1 MVEVCRSTVVDAPI
15 ELVWTLLRDFN
26 GHDTW
31 HPAVTRSSIEDKE
44 PADMIGAIREF
55 QLADGSH
62 IREQLL
68 SLSDQER
75 SFAYCIIDA
84 PLPLMGYVASVR
96 LLPVTDG
103 GQTFWEW
110 RSKFTPPRS
119 REKALEKLVAED
131 IYEAGFRAI
140 KQLLQ
145 GKGKAAAL
153 VPRAPARIPS
163 PAKGD
168 DTAKAIV
175 MQALGGPEVLR
186 YQSIQVARP
195 QPDEVRIRQRFIGV
209 NYIDVYIR
217 TGYFD
222 LISPPG
228 VPGMEAVGVIESVG
242 PGVSGFGLG
251 DRVAYACAPPG
262 AYTDLRVMKPDV
274 LVHVP
279 DFLSDE
285 LVAASLLKG
294 ITASF
299 LLHEVYRVKPGDV
312 VLVHAAAGG
321 VGLLLIQWAKALGAT
336 VIGTTSSEEKVNRIR
351 QAGCDHAINYARD
364 DFTQAVLDITGGAG
378 VDVVYDAVGRD
389 TFEGS
394 LQALKTRGTMVSFG
408 QASGDIGSYEIGK
421 LANKSITLSRPNYSH
436 YTETR
441 AAILMH
447 AQRFF
452 SIVQNGAVSIEYPRV
467 FPLSEAAAAHQAL
480 AGRNNIGS
488 IVLSVDTRS

>member
-1 MVEVCRSTVVDAPI
+1 MVEVRRSTVVDAPI
-15 ELVWTLLRDFN
+15 EEVWALLRDFN

-31 HPAVTRSSIEDKE
+31 HPAVTRSSIEDKA
-44 PADMIGAIREF
+44 PADMIGAVRAF

-68 SLSDQER
+68 ALSDRER
-75 SFAYCIIDA
+75 SFDYCILDA
-84 PLPLMGYVASVR
+84 PVPLMGYVAHVR

-103 GQTFWEW
+103 EQTFWEW
-110 RSKFTPPRS
+110 RSKFTAPGS

-140 KQLLQ
+140 KQLLR
-145 GKGKAAAL
+145 GKSKPAAS
-153 VPRAPARIPS
+153 VPSASARTAPL
-163 PAKGD
+163 PAKGED
-168 DTAKAIV
+168 SAQAIV
-175 MQALGGPEVLR
+175 MHAHGGPDVLQ

-195 QPDEVRIRQRFIGV
+195 QSDEVRIRQRFIGV
-209 NYIDVYIR
+209 NYIDVYMR
-217 TGYFD
+217 TGYFN

-228 VPGMEAVGVIESVG
+228 IPGMEAVGVIESVG
-242 PGVSGFGLG
+242 SSVSGFRPG

-262 AYTDLRVMKPDV
+262 AYTNLRVMKADV

-285 LVAASLLKG
+285 IAGASLLKG

-299 LLHEVYRVKPGDV
+299 LLHEVYRVKPGHV

-321 VGLLLIQWAKALGAT
+321 VGLLLTQWAKALGAT

-351 QAGCDHAINYARD
+351 QAGCDHAINYAST
-364 DFTQAVLDITGGAG
+364 DFAQAVLDITGGAG

-394 LQALKTRGTMVSFG
+394 LRALKTRGTLVSFG
-408 QASGDIGSYEIGK
+408 QASGDIGLYEIGK
-421 LANKSITLSRPNYSH
+421 LANKSVTLSRPNYGH

-452 SIVQNGAVSIEYPRV
+452 SMVEKGAVSIGYPRV
-467 FPLSEAAAAHQAL
+467 FRLAEAAAAHQAL
-480 AGRNNIGS
+480 AERNTIGS
-488 IVLSVDTRS
+488 IVLSAE